1 MSDLIE
7 IYPYDPAWP
16 EHFQKEAARITEV
29 LGGFA
34 VRIEH
39 VGSTSVPGLA
49 AKPVID
55 IMVGLKSVDDGPRVI
70 VPLEQLGYAHW
81 YEDPARAERLY
92 FVRWVDEAR
101 SSRLSHIHA
110 APVGGTFWT
119 ELLLFRDWLRCDTAN
134 AARYET
140 LKRDLAKQ
148 YINDRD
154 AYTAAKT
161 QFVRAITRP
170 S

>member
-1 MSDLIE
+1 
-7 IYPYDPAWP
+7 
-16 EHFQKEAARITEV
+16 V

-70 VPLEQLGYAHW
+70 APLEQLGYAHW
-81 YEDPARAERLY
+81 YEDPGRSERLY
-92 FVRWVDEAR
+92 FVRWADEVR
-101 SSRLSHIHA
+101 SYRLSHIHA
-110 APVGGTFWT
+110 APLGGTFWT
-119 ELLLFRDWLRCDTAN
+119 ELLLFRDWLRCDTEN